1 MVLKAML
8 RAQEQSRQAGS
19 IAAAIHLNERRMQQT
34 QGLITR
40 LVFGESTPEITAQR
54 LIRTLQ
60 GQP

>member
-1 MVLKAML
+1 
-8 RAQEQSRQAGS
+8 
-19 IAAAIHLNERRMQQT
+19 MQQT